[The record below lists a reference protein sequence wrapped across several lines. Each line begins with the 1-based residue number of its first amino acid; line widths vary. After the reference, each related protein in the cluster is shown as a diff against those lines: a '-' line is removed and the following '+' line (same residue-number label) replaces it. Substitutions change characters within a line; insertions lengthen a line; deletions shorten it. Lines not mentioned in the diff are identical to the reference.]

1 MNGAISYLSPGPARR
16 VRKENRMNEMAL
28 EAMKEVLITGQEMAR
43 RGLVA
48 GTSGNCSVRVPNTN
62 YIVITP
68 TSLEYEL
75 MLHEDICVLNTDGD
89 QLEGRH
95 KPSIEINMH
104 LAIYEARPEV
114 GGIVHTHQTMGT
126 AVAIAGKSIPPI
138 LEEQVFSLLG
148 AVELAEYAMPGT
160 QELAQAAVAA
170 LGSRNACLLAH
181 HGVVA
186 VGQKIRDAL
195 LNAEIVER
203 AASIYIMSNILGGP
217 KIVPFMAADYEGNV

>member
-1 MNGAISYLSPGPARR
+1 MEPQ
-16 VRKENRMNEMAL
+16 VL

-48 GTSGNCSVRVPNTN
+48 GTSGNCSVRVPDTDLV
-62 YIVITP
+62 VITP
-68 TSLEYEL
+68 TSLEYDI
-75 MLHEDICVLNTDGD
+75 MLHEDICVINTSGE
-89 QLEGRH
+89 QVEGRH
-95 KPSIEINMH
+95 KPSVEINMH

-126 AVAIAGKSIPPI
+126 AVAVAGKSIPPI

-148 AVELAEYAMPGT
+148 AVELTEYAPPGT
-160 QELAQAAVAA
+160 VELARSAVAA
-170 LGSRNACLLAH
+170 LGTRNACLLAH

-186 VGQKIRDAL
+186 VGPKIRNAL

-203 AASIYIMSNILGGP
+203 AASIYIMSHILGSSN
-217 KIVPFMAADYEGNV
+217 IVPFMAAEYGDKA

>member
-1 MNGAISYLSPGPARR
+1 MEER
-16 VRKENRMNEMAL
+16 VL
-28 EAMKEVLITGQEMAR
+28 EAMKEVLTTGQEMAR

-48 GTSGNCSVRVPNTN
+48 GSSGNCSVRVPDSD

-68 TSLEYEL
+68 TSQEYEL
-75 MLHEDICVLNTDGD
+75 MLQEDMCVVDSAGELV
-89 QLEGRH
+89 EGRY
-95 KPSIEINMH
+95 KPSVEINMH

-114 GGIVHTHQTMGT
+114 GGIVHTHQTMAT
-126 AVAIAGKSIPPI
+126 AVAIAGHSIPPI
-138 LEEQVFSLLG
+138 LEEQVFTLLG
-148 AVELAEYAMPGT
+148 AVELADHALPGT
-160 QELAQAAVAA
+160 VELARNTVAA
-170 LGSRNACLLAH
+170 LGNRNACLLAH

-217 KIVPFMAADYEGNV
+217 KIVPFMT

>member
-1 MNGAISYLSPGPARR
+1 MA
-16 VRKENRMNEMAL
+16 NEELIL

-48 GTSGNCSVRVPNTN
+48 GTSGNCSVRVPETDLV
-62 YIVITP
+62 VITP

-75 MLHEDICVLNTDGD
+75 MLHEDICVIDMGGD
-89 QLEGRH
+89 QVKGRH

-126 AVAIAGKSIPPI
+126 AVAVAGKAIPPI

-148 AVELAEYAMPGT
+148 AVDVAEYGGPGSVELARNTVE
-160 QELAQAAVAA
+160 A
-170 LGSRNACLLAH
+170 LGFKNACLLAH

-186 VGQKIRDAL
+186 VGQKIRNAL
-195 LNAEIVER
+195 HNAEIVER
-203 AASIYIMSNILGGP
+203 AASIYIMSSILGGP
-217 KIVPFMAADYEGNV
+217 KIVPFMAAEYEGKEL